1 MTHRLCHICLFLFL
15 ICSFTQNVIAQESLN
30 RNWDAEKIKGVRN
43 LPYPQYR
50 GSGFMNNSWDPGRI
64 VFSDG
69 EIIDSLYLR
78 YSSYKDDVVYF
89 NNENTS
95 QIVIDKDILKGFSFT
110 DKQGILH
117 QFTKIPFDD
126 YLHGDRFFEVLSKG
140 ETDLLAFR
148 KVVAVSTTP
157 YKDSEKGP
165 LKNMEYVQAYQ
176 YYFYSPEKGFT
187 LVRLTR
193 AGLQAKFD
201 KATQKQIKKILR
213 KNRIKITDEYNLI
226 RAWKAIENQ
235 GFQIIY

>member
-1 MTHRLCHICLFLFL
+1 MLSRNYIYLFL
-15 ICSFTQNVIAQESLN
+15 ILIFGFSQNLFAQESLN
-30 RNWDAEKIKGVRN
+30 KNWNSEKIKGVRN

-50 GSGFMNNSWDPGRI
+50 GSGFMNNTWDPGRI

-78 YSSYKDDVVYF
+78 YSSYKDVVVYY
-89 NNENTS
+89 NHENSS
-95 QIVIDKDILKGFSFT
+95 QIVIDKDILKSFSFT
-110 DKQGILH
+110 DNQGTLH

-126 YLHGDRFFEVLSKG
+126 YLHGDRFFEILSEG
-140 ETDLLAFR
+140 ETDLLVYR

-165 LKNMEYVQAYQ
+165 LKNMEYAQAYQ
-176 YYFYSPEKGFT
+176 YYFYSPDNGYS

-201 KATQKQIKKILR
+201 KPTQKQIKKILR
-213 KNRIKITDEYNLI
+213 KNRIKIVDEKSLI

-235 GFQIIY
+235 GFRIIY